1 VRTLDWRLGAGFAAL
16 AAPVLMWSEF
26 LAVGLNRQGYNLL
39 TRPFSDLATIGT
51 PESTLFDV
59 GFFLVPGVLTV
70 IVGLGLWKA
79 ATTATAW
86 KVGAGL
92 VVGAGVFLLATG
104 IFRQDPSSP
113 AAGPLHGTVS
123 QVCFA
128 LASVA
133 PLVLLAGSRGMRHA
147 PPRLIWIVTAIA
159 ALLIEG
165 FGVLVR
171 PALHYPYGVFQ
182 RPFTL
187 ALTVWFVTTGAWLL
201 SVRKIEGLSVRD

>member
-1 VRTLDWRLGAGFAAL
+1 
-16 AAPVLMWSEF
+16 
-26 LAVGLNRQGYNLL
+26 
-39 TRPFSDLATIGT
+39 
-51 PESTLFDV
+51 
-59 GFFLVPGVLTV
+59 
-70 IVGLGLWKA
+70 
-79 ATTATAW
+79 
-86 KVGAGL
+86 
-92 VVGAGVFLLATG
+92 
-104 IFRQDPSSP
+104 
-113 AAGPLHGTVS
+113 
-123 QVCFA
+123 
-128 LASVA
+128 VA